1 MKSFLGP
8 YSSHIYS
15 IARIVIGFLFWQH
28 GAQKLFAA
36 FGQEQAVDLFSRM
49 GLAGIIEVV
58 GGGLITLGL
67 FTPWAAM
74 IASGEM
80 ASAYFLAHSPRAFWP
95 IMNAGEP
102 AVLYCFVFLFFA
114 TRDSGVWSL
123 DRLIWGNTAAAADR

>member
-1 MKSFLGP
+1 MKPFLGS
-8 YSSHIYS
+8 YSSQIYS
-15 IARIVIGFLFWQH
+15 ITRIVTGFLFWQH

-36 FGQEQAVDLFSRM
+36 FGQEQTVDLFSRP
-49 GLAGIIEVV
+49 GLAGVIEVV

-67 FTPWAAM
+67 FTPWAAF

-80 ASAYFLAHSPRAFWP
+80 ASAYFLAHYPRAFWP

-102 AVLYCFVFLFFA
+102 AVLYCFVFLFFT

-123 DRLIWGNTAAAADR
+123 DRLIWGNKAASGD

>member
-1 MKSFLGP
+1 MTPLCRS
-8 YSSHIYS
+8 YTSHIYS
-15 IARIVIGFLFWQH
+15 IARMVTGFLFWQH
-28 GAQKLFAA
+28 GAQKLFGA
-36 FGQEQAVDLFSRM
+36 FGQEQTVDLFSRV

-67 FTPWAAM
+67 FTPWAAF

-80 ASAYFLAHSPRAFWP
+80 ASAYFLAHYPRAFWP

-123 DRLIWGNTAAAADR
+123 DRLIWGNKAAAGD